1 MSFWGE
7 LRRRNVYKV
16 GIAYAIVAWLI
27 IEAVAT
33 IFPLLQLPEWTMTLV
48 TVLLII
54 GFPLALLFAWAFEIT
69 PDGLKLTKEVPRA
82 ESITRITGKKLNY
95 ILAGIIV
102 LAIAFIL
109 FDNYYLDRRTIEPE
123 QETVVSDVEEAPK
136 TIAVLPFVDL

>member
-109 FDNYYLDRRTIEPE
+109 FDNYYLD
-123 QETVVSDVEEAPK
+123 
-136 TIAVLPFVDL
+136 